1 MSRLQGKIALVTGAA
16 TGSGRAMA
24 QRFAAEGADVVVG
37 DINDDELEVTAEL
50 VRGCGR
56 RAPLRHCDVARVD
69 DVRQLVATAVT
80 ELGGLDIAVANAGIV
95 ESDTDCLR
103 MTEAQW
109 DRTITVNLKGAFFT
123 LQAAAQQMIQQG
135 RGGRLIATASILA
148 EWGSPLGPAYAASK
162 GGLRQVVKS
171 FAMSCGPYRITCNA
185 IAPGFTETPMIR
197 AVMADPAR
205 LAYLVDRT
213 PAGRLGQPA
222 DMASVAAFLASDDA
236 GFVTG
241 TMLVA
246 DGGMTAGLYS
256 AAAYGVT
263 PKATAAG

>member
-1 MSRLQGKIALVTGAA
+1 MGRLDGKVALVTGAA

-37 DINDDELEVTAEL
+37 DSNDDELPVTAEL

-56 RAPLRHCDVARVD
+56 RVLVRHCDVSRVD
-69 DVRQLVATAVT
+69 DVRQLVAAAVN

-103 MTEAQW
+103 LTEAQW
-109 DRTITVNLKGAFFT
+109 DGTIAVNLKGAFFT
-123 LQAAAQQMIQQG
+123 LQAAAQQMIPQG
-135 RGGRLIATASILA
+135 RGGRLIATTSILA
-148 EWGSPLGPAYAASK
+148 DWGSPLGPAYAASK
-162 GGLRQVVKS
+162 GGLKQVVKS
-171 FAMSCGPYRITCNA
+171 FAMLCGPHRITCNA

-197 AVMADPAR
+197 SVIADPAR

-213 PAGRLGQPA
+213 PAGRLGHPA

-236 GFVTG
+236 EFVTG

-256 AAAYGVT
+256 AAAYGVK
-263 PKATAAG
+263 PQGNAAG